1 MIEKEFLD
9 LTDSLCVRAVQRD
22 CDREGVQKEFL
33 DLIDSQCVRAVQRD
47 CDREGVP
54 RFD

>member
-1 MIEKEFLD
+1 VTEEFLD
-9 LTDSLCVRAVQRD
+9 LTDIRCV
-22 CDREGVQKEFL
+22 L
-33 DLIDSQCVRAVQRD
+33 AVQRD

>member
-1 MIEKEFLD
+1 VCVRCREIVIEKEFLD
-9 LTDSLCVRAVQRD
+9 LTDSR
-22 CDREGVQKEFL
+22 
-33 DLIDSQCVRAVQRD
+33 CVRAVQRD